1 MFLFLYKIFFLYV
14 KELHIYISKDSSAK
28 YYQEN
33 KERVQKMERKKYK
46 DLSEEEKYKKW
57 EYGCKQ
63 YKNLPE
69 YEK

>member
-1 MFLFLYKIFFLYV
+1 
-14 KELHIYISKDSSAK
+14 
-28 YYQEN
+28 
-33 KERVQKMERKKYK
+33 MERKKYK
-46 DLSEEEKYKKW
+46 DLSEEEKCKKW